1 MNPSFPTNAFEI
13 PLRYLAAAE
22 KSAVIRPSVGGGDS
36 ASEEGDYVTKFV
48 EVQDARNRPTS
59 LDQEGFMLSQ
69 QETEVADFYSDDEI
83 KSIYEGEVKT
93 LLMDITGARRVE
105 IFDHTRRASSIE
117 TQRKHG
123 IREPASTIHND
134 YDDESGPRRLRDFFP
149 DEAGKLTENRFAII
163 NIWRS
168 IRGPV
173 RNFPLAMCDASSVSK
188 DDLVSVPRISKDRV
202 GTVQMATFNPSHH
215 WCYFPL
221 MQMDEALLFK
231 VYDSA
236 DDGRARF
243 TLHTSF
249 DDPTVKG
256 ATGMARESIETRC
269 FVFWDKN

>member
-1 MNPSFPTNAFEI
+1 MNPSSVTDSFEI
-13 PLRYLAAAE
+13 SLRYLAAAE
-22 KSAVIRPSVGGGDS
+22 KNAVIRPSVGGGDS
-36 ASEEGDYVTKFV
+36 ASEEGDYVTRFV
-48 EVQDARNRPTS
+48 GIHDARNRPTS
-59 LDQEGFMLSQ
+59 LDQEGFMLSH
-69 QETEVADFYSDDEI
+69 QETEVANFYSDDEI
-83 KSIYEGEVKT
+83 KSIYEEEVKT
-93 LLMDITGARRVE
+93 LLMGITGARRVE
-105 IFDHTRRASSIE
+105 VFDHTRRASSIE

-149 DEAGKLTENRFAII
+149 DEADKLMENRFAII

-168 IRGPV
+168 MKGSV

-202 GTVQMATFNPSHH
+202 GTVQMATFSPSHR

-221 MQMDEALLFK
+221 MQMDEILLFK
-231 VYDSA
+231 VYDSV

-249 DDPTVKG
+249 DDPTVNDKMETNR
-256 ATGMARESIETRC
+256 ASIETRC
-269 FVFWDKN
+269 FVFFD

>member
-1 MNPSFPTNAFEI
+1 MNPSFPTDGFDI
-13 PLRYLAAAE
+13 PLRYLAVGE
-22 KSAVIRPSVGGGDS
+22 KRAVIRPSVGGGDR
-36 ASEEGDYVTKFV
+36 ALEEGDYETKRV
-48 EVQDARNRPTS
+48 KMHDTRNRSAS
-59 LDQEGFMLSQ
+59 LDQEGFMLSH
-69 QETEVADFYSDDEI
+69 QETEVTDFFSDNEI
-83 KSIYEGEVKT
+83 KSIYEKEVKT
-93 LLMDITGARRVE
+93 LLADITGARRVE

-117 TQRKHG
+117 AQRKHG
-123 IREPASTIHND
+123 MREPASTIHND
-134 YDDESGPRRLRDFFP
+134 YDADSGLQRLRDFCP
-149 DEAGKLTENRFAII
+149 DEADKLTENRFAII

-173 RNFPLAMCDASSVSK
+173 YNFPLAMCDASSVSK

-202 GTVQMATFNPSHH
+202 GAIQMATFSPSHH

-249 DDPTVKG
+249 DDPSVKG
-256 ATGMARESIETRC
+256 ATNTGRESIETRC
-269 FVFWDKN
+269 FVFF

>member
-1 MNPSFPTNAFEI
+1 MNPSFPTDGFEI
-13 PLRYLAAAE
+13 LLRYLAATE
-22 KSAVIRPSVGGGDS
+22 KSAVIRPSVGGGDN
-36 ASEEGDYVTKFV
+36 ASEEGSYVTKCV
-48 EVQDARNRPTS
+48 KMHNARDLRTS
-59 LDQEGFMLSQ
+59 LDREGFMLCH
-69 QETEVADFYSDDEI
+69 QETEVADFYSDNEI
-83 KSIYEGEVKT
+83 KSIYEGEIKT
-93 LLMDITGARRVE
+93 LLMGITGALRVE

-117 TQRKHG
+117 TQRQHG

-149 DEAGKLTENRFAII
+149 DESDELTENRFAIV

-168 IRGPV
+168 MKGSV

-202 GTVQMATFNPSHH
+202 GTVQMATFSPSHH

-231 VYDSA
+231 VYDSV

-249 DDPTVKG
+249 DDPSVKSTTN
-256 ATGMARESIETRC
+256 TGRESIETRC
-269 FVFWDKN
+269 FVFF

>member
-1 MNPSFPTNAFEI
+1 MNPSFPTDGFDI

-22 KSAVIRPSVGGGDS
+22 QSALIRPSVGGGDS
-36 ASEEGDYVTKFV
+36 ASEEGSYVTKCV
-48 EVQDARNRPTS
+48 KMHDARNRPTS
-59 LDQEGFMLSQ
+59 LDLEGFMLTR

-149 DEAGKLTENRFAII
+149 DEADKLTENRFAII

-168 IRGPV
+168 MKGSV

-256 ATGMARESIETRC
+256 TTNTGRESIETRC
-269 FVFWDKN
+269 FVFF

>member
-1 MNPSFPTNAFEI
+1 MTRPDSNDALEI
-13 PLRYLAAAE
+13 PLRYLSAGE
-22 KSAVIRPSVGGGDS
+22 KSAVTHPSVGGGDR
-36 ASEEGDYVTKFV
+36 ALEEGDYETKCV
-48 EVQDARNRPTS
+48 KMHDARNRPTS
-59 LDQEGFMLSQ
+59 IDLEGFMLTRQKTDVS
-69 QETEVADFYSDDEI
+69 DFYSDDEI
-83 KSIYEGEVKT
+83 TSIYEKEVKR
-93 LLMDITGARRVE
+93 LLAEATGAKRIE
-105 IFDHTRRASSIE
+105 IFDHTRRASSI
-117 TQRKHG
+117 QIQCKHG

-149 DEAGKLTENRFAII
+149 DEADKLMENRFAIV

-168 IRGPV
+168 MKGPV
-173 RNFPLAMCDASSVSK
+173 CNFPLAMCDASSVSK
-188 DDLVSVPRISKDRV
+188 NDLVSVPRISKDRV

-249 DDPTVKG
+249 DDPSVNSTTN
-256 ATGMARESIETRC
+256 TGRESIETRC
-269 FVFWDKN
+269 FVFF

>member
-1 MNPSFPTNAFEI
+1 MNPSFPTDGFDI
-13 PLRYLAAAE
+13 PLRYLAAIE
-22 KSAVIRPSVGGGDS
+22 KRAVIRPSVGGGDR
-36 ASEEGDYVTKFV
+36 ALEEGDYETKRV
-48 EVQDARNRPTS
+48 KMHDTRNRPTS
-59 LDQEGFMLSQ
+59 LEREGFMLSR
-69 QETEVADFYSDDEI
+69 QETEVTDFFSDNEI
-83 KSIYEGEVKT
+83 TSIYEKEVKT
-93 LLMDITGARRVE
+93 LLADITGARRVE

-117 TQRKHG
+117 TQRQHG

-149 DEAGKLTENRFAII
+149 DESDKLTENRFAIV

-173 RNFPLAMCDASSVSK
+173 YNFPLAMCDASSVSK

-202 GTVQMATFNPSHH
+202 GTVQMATFSPSHH

-231 VYDSA
+231 VYDSV

-249 DDPTVKG
+249 DDPSVKSTTN
-256 ATGMARESIETRC
+256 TGRESIETRC
-269 FVFWDKN
+269 FVFF